1 MTPHHCRIARGL
13 LKWPQVRLAAKCSLS
28 EGTIRD
34 FESGRRILRKEK
46 IAAIRQA
53 LELAGVVF
61 TSQGPSMTAQSG

>member
-1 MTPHHCRIARGL
+1 M
-13 LKWPQVRLAAKCSLS
+13 RLAAKCSLS